1 MKSFKNKLIAVTR
14 PLERSREAV
23 QIIEDYDGKAFVAPT
38 LELQISSSQ
47 SLIKLCERVVELDW
61 LVFTSPT
68 SILSLFKHCTNLKD
82 NLNPDCRIAVIGPRT
97 GNYLLEYGLKADIVP
112 DDYTAEGLLE
122 VFQNIDIKYKLIGI
136 PRTFAARDT
145 LPMGLEDMG
154 AEVLLAEAYKS
165 GLPKDKK
172 KVYQL
177 IKSVINR
184 EVDAVTF
191 TSTLTAQNLF
201 EIVKKEELDDFLE
214 PLKNGEVLVAVIGP
228 VTAKPL
234 EERGIPIIIPDK
246 YTVKAM
252 LNRLRDEFSNE

>member
-1 MKSFKNKLIAVTR
+1 MKNFKNKLIAVTR
-14 PLERSREAV
+14 PLERSAEAV
-23 QIIEDYDGKAFVAPT
+23 QIIEDYDGEALVVPT

-47 SLIKLCERVVELDW
+47 SLIKLCERINELDW

-68 SILSLFKHCTNLKD
+68 SILSLFKHCTPLKD
-82 NLNPDCRIAVIGPRT
+82 KLNPNCRIAVIGPRT
-97 GNYLLEYGLKADIVP
+97 GNYLQEYGLEADIIP
-112 DDYTAEGLLE
+112 DNYTAEGLLE
-122 VFQNIDIKYKLIGI
+122 VFQNIDLKYKLIGI

-145 LPMGLEDMG
+145 LPKGLEDMG

-172 KVYQL
+172 RIYKL

-201 EIVKKEELDDFLE
+201 EMVKKEELNDFLE
-214 PLKNGEVLVAVIGP
+214 PLKDGEILVAAIGP

-234 EERGIPIIIPDK
+234 KEKGIPTIIPDE

-252 LNRLRDEFSNE
+252 LNKLRDEF